1 VSVARSFI
9 VLHRKGEA
17 KCIDARFTTGK
28 DISPV
33 HNGDGTYDRQAQS
46 MMGITP
52 GSGGINA
59 IEPLE
64 KPV

>member
-1 VSVARSFI
+1 MARRVI
-9 VLHRKGEA
+9 RLHRKRQPKG
-17 KCIDARFTTGK
+17 IDSVFAPGK

-33 HNGDGTYDRQAQS
+33 HNGDGTDDRQAQP
-46 MMGITP
+46 MVGIASRP
-52 GSGGINA
+52 GGVSA

>member
-1 VSVARSFI
+1 VSIARRFI
-9 VLHRKGEA
+9 RLYRKGEA
-17 KCIDARFTTGK
+17 KCIDATFTTGK

-33 HNGDGTYDRQAQS
+33 HNGDGTHDRQAQP

-52 GSGGINA
+52 GPGGVDA
-59 IEPLE
+59 IKPLE